1 MKSSYERDN
10 FKMMFWLVAGILL
23 VVSFVL
29 LFYLGMTLDKV
40 GRLILG
46 LVGLT
51 EIILVVLMYI
61 FSKKYLDM
69 AYDSVDDA
77 SDLMLSIIEESKEK
91 DDMTDSLKK
100 IEEYKASE
108 LREGSIGIFYD
119 SFEKLVNMFQ
129 EGKRK
134 EKSEKEYLR
143 DVMSDISHQLKTPL
157 ASMDLFLDLI
167 VNDKVDNEEERKMIL
182 GEATNQIS
190 RMEWMVLSMLKLARI
205 EAGAI
210 NFEISDVDVAAIL
223 SEVSGSVKYLTDT
236 KNQELVID
244 CPEELTIKA
253 DGPWL
258 TEALINIVKNASDY
272 SDENKDIKI
281 HVEKNNVFTRICIS
295 DHGMGM
301 SEETM
306 THIFD
311 RFYRAS
317 NDVNPNSVGIGL
329 SLSKSIVEGMGGRIT
344 VDSKEGEGSTFK
356 IQF

>member
-46 LVGLT
+46 LVGMT

-100 IEEYKASE
+100 LEEYKASE
-108 LREGSIGIFYD
+108 LKEGSIGIFYD

-134 EKSEKEYLR
+134 EKSEKE
-143 DVMSDISHQLKTPL
+143 
-157 ASMDLFLDLI
+157 
-167 VNDKVDNEEERKMIL
+167 
-182 GEATNQIS
+182 
-190 RMEWMVLSMLKLARI
+190 
-205 EAGAI
+205 
-210 NFEISDVDVAAIL
+210 
-223 SEVSGSVKYLTDT
+223 
-236 KNQELVID
+236 
-244 CPEELTIKA
+244 
-253 DGPWL
+253 
-258 TEALINIVKNASDY
+258 
-272 SDENKDIKI
+272 
-281 HVEKNNVFTRICIS
+281 
-295 DHGMGM
+295 
-301 SEETM
+301 
-306 THIFD
+306 
-311 RFYRAS
+311 
-317 NDVNPNSVGIGL
+317 
-329 SLSKSIVEGMGGRIT
+329 
-344 VDSKEGEGSTFK
+344 
-356 IQF
+356 

>member
-69 AYDSVDDA
+69 AFDSVDDA

-91 DDMTDSLKK
+91 DDMTDSLKR

-108 LREGSIGIFYD
+108 LKEGSVGIFYD

-210 NFEISDVDVAAIL
+210 TFEIDDVDVGAIL
-223 SEVSGSVKYLTDT
+223 SEVEGSVKYLTDT
-236 KNQELVID
+236 RNQKLIID
-244 CPEELTIKA
+244 CPEDLTIKA

-258 TEALINIVKNASDY
+258 TEAIINIVKNASDY
-272 SDENKDIKI
+272 SDEGKDIKI
-281 HVEKNNVFTRICIS
+281 HVEKNSVFTRICIS
-295 DHGMGM
+295 DQGMGM

-344 VDSKEGEGSTFK
+344 VDSKEDEGSTFK

>member
-51 EIILVVLMYI
+51 EILLVVLMYI

-91 DDMTDSLKK
+91 DDMTDSLKR

-108 LREGSIGIFYD
+108 LKEGSVGIFYD

-210 NFEISDVDVAAIL
+210 TFEIDDVDVGAIL
-223 SEVSGSVKYLTDT
+223 SEVEGSVKYLTDT

-329 SLSKSIVEGMGGRIT
+329 SLSKSIVEEMGGRIT